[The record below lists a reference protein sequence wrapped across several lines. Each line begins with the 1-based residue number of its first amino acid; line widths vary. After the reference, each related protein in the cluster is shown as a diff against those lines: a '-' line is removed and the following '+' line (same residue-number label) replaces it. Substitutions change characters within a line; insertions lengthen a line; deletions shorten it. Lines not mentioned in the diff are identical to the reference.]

1 MKKILLA
8 ILFLSISGIAGAQDS
23 DADDLGFRFGL
34 QISPE
39 LTWMKSQDKF
49 TSASIVKTGFAY
61 GLMFDYDIAKNYS
74 LSTGLYV
81 AMTPAS
87 LLYNNPIKFNSQSKD
102 SLFGIGTK
110 ANYKLNYIEIPISI
124 KLKTNEIGYV
134 TYFGQ
139 FGVEGGVNIK
149 AKGTIK
155 YPSPSTSAIED
166 NLNPDIGLFNVG
178 LLLGAGVEYSLS
190 SNTSAYTALN
200 FVNGFIDITD
210 NPKGYKSKVI
220 LNQLALRLG
229 IFF

>member
-1 MKKILLA
+1 MKKLLLA
-8 ILFLSISGIAGAQDS
+8 ILLLSTFSGAGAQDS
-23 DADDLGFRFGL
+23 DDLGFRFGL

-61 GLMFDYDIAKNYS
+61 GLMFDYDLAKNYS

-81 AMTPAS
+81 AMTPS
-87 LLYNNPIKFNSQSKD
+87 RLSYNIPIKFNSQSKD
-102 SLFGIGTK
+102 SLFGIGTSV
-110 ANYKLNYIEIPISI
+110 NYKMNYVEIPISI
-124 KLKTNEIGYV
+124 KLKTNEIGYI

-139 FGVEGGVNIK
+139 FGVEGGINIK

-166 NLNPDIGLFNVG
+166 NLNPDIGMFNMG
-178 LLLGAGVEYSLS
+178 LLLGAGIEYSLS

-200 FVNGFIDITD
+200 FVNGFIDVTD